1 MSSLGS
7 PDIPLSPRTAS
18 RGDSIT
24 RISPRQ
30 PPPPSAP
37 VLAKPAK
44 TTAGSSIREQA
55 IEKYT
60 ALTRHKRELLRKN
73 MKIQTKIAQHLRKNK
88 IELCLS
94 LGKVTSEEEE
104 KAEYGRLL
112 QELADIMETTERE
125 DGEFEQEMTDVQT
138 RKKKTDRDIRKVESE
153 FESLR
158 SKLTKSAR
166 DSQTGMIISLETI
179 HEVNKKLANKE
190 SELRLLRLCQI
201 KTKEKLRKQEK
212 VHKPQVLDSQTV
224 RREELNLENKVYS
237 DKVEEDDDRMAG
249 LRHKI
254 AGDVVM
260 LSHLAMK
267 LYYVKVGRS

>member
-7 PDIPLSPRTAS
+7 PDIPLSPR
-18 RGDSIT
+18 
-24 RISPRQ
+24 ISPSRAQ
-30 PPPPSAP
+30 AP
-37 VLAKPAK
+37 APAPAPAPAK
-44 TTAGSSIREQA
+44 AAKTAVGSSIREQA

-60 ALTRHKRELLRKN
+60 ALTRHKRELVRKN
-73 MKIQTKIAQHLRKNK
+73 MKIQTKISQHLRKNK
-88 IELCLS
+88 IELTIS
-94 LGKVTSEEEE
+94 LGKSLSEEEE

-125 DGEFEQEMTDVQT
+125 EGEFEQEMTDIQV
-138 RKKKTDRDIRKVESE
+138 RKKKTDREIRKVESD

-158 SKLTKSAR
+158 SRVNKTAR
-166 DSQTGMIISLETI
+166 DSQTGSVISLETI
-179 HEVNKKLANKE
+179 HEINKKLANKE

-201 KTKEKLRKQEK
+201 KTKEKLRKQEE
-212 VHKPQVLDSQTV
+212 VHKPQVLDKQTV
-224 RREELNLENKVYS
+224 KREELNLENQVYS
-237 DKVEEDDDRMAG
+237 HKVEEDQDRLAA

-267 LYYVKVGRS
+267 LYYVKVEMSTLL

>member
-1 MSSLGS
+1 
-7 PDIPLSPRTAS
+7 
-18 RGDSIT
+18 
-24 RISPRQ
+24 
-30 PPPPSAP
+30 
-37 VLAKPAK
+37 
-44 TTAGSSIREQA
+44 
-55 IEKYT
+55 
-60 ALTRHKRELLRKN
+60 

-125 DGEFEQEMTDVQT
+125 DGEFEQEMTDIQA

-158 SKLTKSAR
+158 SRLNKSAR
-166 DSQTGMIISLETI
+166 DSQTGMTISAETI

-201 KTKEKLRKQEK
+201 KTKEKLRKQET

-224 RREELNLENKVYS
+224 KREELNLENKVYS
-237 DKVEEDDDRMAG
+237 DKVEEDEDRLAG

-267 LYYVKVGRS
+267 LYYVKVFNS

>member
-179 HEVNKKLANKE
+179 HEVNKKLANKSADE
-190 SELRLLRLCQI
+190 RG
-201 KTKEKLRKQEK
+201 
-212 VHKPQVLDSQTV
+212 P
-224 RREELNLENKVYS
+224 
-237 DKVEEDDDRMAG
+237 
-249 LRHKI
+249 KI
-254 AGDVVM
+254 Q
-260 LSHLAMK
+260 
-267 LYYVKVGRS
+267 